1 MRLLIAKLAAASVQ
15 SVSVAM
21 NAENDIADLATDL
34 ESCVR
39 LLRGGD
45 YDLVLLIVSQ
55 GRLSARDSIARLRR
69 EAGRVPMV
77 VLTEPGPQE
86 GASVQGALAGE
97 VRRMAALAGA
107 LDDAME
113 GMGPGGLPWA
123 WEQAG
128 LMHAADRH
136 APPSPA
142 ETPLQLDVV
151 LDGDAETLR
160 IADRQVSLSQAEF
173 RIFSR
178 LWERRGRIVTA
189 EDLMVSIY
197 GAGERPASRVLPVF
211 LFKLRKKLS
220 SLGVGDII
228 ETAVGRGFT
237 IRSETEVAPRS

>member
-1 MRLLIAKLAAASVQ
+1 MRLLIAKLAATSVQ

-21 NAENDIADLATDL
+21 NAENDVADLATDL

-77 VLTEPGPQE
+77 VLTEPAAHE

-97 VRRMAALAGA
+97 ARRMAALAGT

-128 LMHAADRH
+128 LMHAADRR
-136 APPSPA
+136 APP
-142 ETPLQLDVV
+142 PLESSGELDVA

-160 IADRQVSLSQAEF
+160 VADRQVSLSQAEF

-189 EDLMVSIY
+189 EDLMTSIY

-211 LFKLRKKLS
+211 LFKLRKKLGN
-220 SLGVGDII
+220 LGIGDIV

-237 IRSETEVAPRS
+237 IRSESKATAHS